1 MAYHRRCSSTQ
12 QGGCEKSSQAAR
24 VEKDCQQAP
33 RQRRKRGQ
41 CDSTGEC
48 RSGQDVWRSG
58 SQEVTGGS
66 MVDYVL
72 HAEYGRFGYK
82 GTKLL
87 EPETPPPVKEQED
100 APPPPDPEPDPTGS

>member
-1 MAYHRRCSSTQ
+1 
-12 QGGCEKSSQAAR
+12 
-24 VEKDCQQAP
+24 
-33 RQRRKRGQ
+33 
-41 CDSTGEC
+41 
-48 RSGQDVWRSG
+48 
-58 SQEVTGGS
+58 

>member
-1 MAYHRRCSSTQ
+1 
-12 QGGCEKSSQAAR
+12 
-24 VEKDCQQAP
+24 
-33 RQRRKRGQ
+33 
-41 CDSTGEC
+41 
-48 RSGQDVWRSG
+48 
-58 SQEVTGGS
+58 

-72 HAEYGRFGYK
+72 HAEYGRFRYK